1 MKTSFDRSKV
11 RILLAEGIHDSAEAL
26 FRNSGYDNLTLH
38 SSALDR
44 AELADAVQEFHMIG
58 IRSRTQLTDAV
69 LAQSQRLMAIGCFC
83 IGTNQVDLTA
93 AASRA
98 IPVFNAPF
106 SNTRSVAE
114 LVLAEA
120 ILLLRGVPERTM
132 QMHSGQWQ
140 KSASHSNE
148 VRGKTLGIVGYGNI
162 GAQLGV
168 LAEAIGMKVC
178 FYDVESKLQLGNAV
192 QVEDLAQLL
201 SSADVVSL
209 HVPATEATSNMI
221 DAAALSK
228 MQKNAVLINA
238 SRGHVVD
245 LDALADALNRR
256 TIRGAAIDVFPIE
269 PSSNGDHFES
279 PLLNVPNVIL
289 TPHIGGSTLEA
300 QENIGA
306 EVAEKLVRYSDNGS
320 TKSAV
325 NFPEVVLPEHPGKH
339 RVLHVHKNVP
349 GVMSAI
355 NHVLSDA
362 GINVAS
368 QYLMTKE
375 DVGYVVVDIDKDWSQ
390 SAINSLKQVQGTL
403 RTRIL
408 F

>member
-1 MKTSFDRSKV
+1 MKVSFDRSKI
-11 RILLAEGIHDSAEAL
+11 RILLAEGVHSNAEEL
-26 FRNSGYDNLTLH
+26 FRTSGYDNLTLH
-38 SSALDR
+38 AGALEGD
-44 AELADAVQEFHMIG
+44 ELADAVREFHMIG
-58 IRSRTQLTDAV
+58 IRSRSQLTEQV
-69 LAQSQRLMAIGCFC
+69 LEQSQRLMAIGCFC
-83 IGTNQVDLTA
+83 IGTNQVNLDA
-93 AASRA
+93 AARKA

-132 QMHSGQWQ
+132 QMHSGLWQ

-148 VRGKTLGIVGYGNI
+148 VRGKTLGIIGYGNI
-162 GAQLGV
+162 GSQLGV

-178 FYDVESKLQLGNAV
+178 FYDAESKLQLGNAV
-192 QVEDLAQLL
+192 QVDDLEQLL
-201 SSADVVSL
+201 ATADVVSL

-221 DAAALSK
+221 DANALSK
-228 MQKNAVLINA
+228 MQENAVLINA

-245 LDALADALNRR
+245 LEALADALNRR
-256 TIRGAAIDVFPIE
+256 AIRGAAIDVFPIE
-269 PSSNGDHFES
+269 PKRNGDPFES

-300 QENIGA
+300 QENIGS

-325 NFPEVVLPEHPGKH
+325 NFPEVTLPEHLDKH
-339 RVLHVHKNVP
+339 RVLHVHKNMP

-355 NHVLSDA
+355 NQVLADE

-368 QYLMTKE
+368 QYLMTKD

-390 SAINSLKQVQGTL
+390 AAINSLRQVDGTL